1 MSKDARVVVITGAA
15 RGIGRAMAEL
25 FLANGSRVA
34 LMDMLAD
41 DLKAWAGRIED
52 AAIFACDIT
61 KKAEIA
67 AVSDKVME
75 HFGRIDVLI
84 NNAGWQGP
92 VGVGIEDMP
101 EEAWRRVI
109 DINLTGT
116 FLCTQA
122 FGPKMFERGGVI
134 INLSSVAA
142 FNPIPGCA
150 AYSPSKAAISMLTKV
165 TALEWG
171 KYKVRVNAICPGQ
184 TETALTA
191 ERINKPGARE
201 ARSALVPLGRI
212 GQTSDIANVALFLA
226 SPEAE
231 YISGATILVDG
242 GMTTRTLQPLG
253 SI

>member
-1 MSKDARVVVITGAA
+1 MSKESRVVVITGAA

-25 FLANGSRVA
+25 FLANDSRVA
-34 LMDMLAD
+34 LIDKLED
-41 DLKAWAGRIED
+41 DLKTWAGGIED
-52 AAIFACDIT
+52 ALTFGCNIT
-61 KKAEIA
+61 KKTEIL
-67 AVSDKVME
+67 AVRDKVVDK
-75 HFGRIDVLI
+75 FGRIDVLV

-92 VGVGIEDMP
+92 IGIGIEDMP
-101 EEAWRRVI
+101 EEAWRGVI

-116 FLCTQA
+116 FLCTQV
-122 FGPKMFERGGVI
+122 FGPKMFEKGGVI
-134 INLSSVAA
+134 INISSLAA

-171 KYKVRVNAICPGQ
+171 KHKIRVNAICPGM
-184 TETALTA
+184 TETPLNA

-212 GQTSDIANVALFLA
+212 GRTSDVANLALFLA

-242 GMTTRTLQPLG
+242 GMTVRTLQPLG
-253 SI
+253 TI